1 MKILILL
8 FYFILLNLNSKSFE
22 IEIFFS
28 TNYNDLD
35 MLKFSNFPC
44 LVFNDKFK
52 KDKINIKGCLVSTKS
67 SPKGWEEVVKLAL
80 EKANIKV

>member
-1 MKILILL
+1 
-8 FYFILLNLNSKSFE
+8 
-22 IEIFFS
+22 
-28 TNYNDLD
+28 

-67 SPKGWEEVVKLAL
+67 SPEGWEEVVKLAL
-80 EKANIKV
+80 DKVNIKV